1 MEEPAE
7 RRQRL
12 QWQARALIG
21 SLVFG
26 GVMTMV
32 AAVLLAGLVSPF
44 FAALALF
51 GFADFWLAW
60 MFASARLGPLAELKR
75 TDPGVDPSYNPY
87 ARED

>member
-1 MEEPAE
+1 MDEAAE
-7 RRQRL
+7 RRQKL

-32 AAVLLAGLVSPF
+32 ATVLLAGLVSPF

-51 GFADFWLAW
+51 GLADFWLAW
-60 MFASARLGPLAELKR
+60 MFASARLGPLAELR
-75 TDPGVDPSYNPY
+75 ELDRADPSHNPY

>member
-1 MEEPAE
+1 MDEAAE

-32 AAVLLAGLVSPF
+32 ATVLLAGLVSPF

-51 GFADFWLAW
+51 GLADFWLAW
-60 MFASARLGPLAELKR
+60 MFASARLGPLVELR
-75 TDPGVDPSYNPY
+75 ELDRADPSHNPS

>member
-1 MEEPAE
+1 MDEAAE

-12 QWQARALIG
+12 QWRARALIG

-32 AAVLLAGLVSPF
+32 ATVLLAGLVSPF

-51 GFADFWLAW
+51 GLADFWLAW
-60 MFASARLGPLAELKR
+60 MFASARLGPLVELR
-75 TDPGVDPSYNPY
+75 ELDRADPSHNPY